1 MNAIRFAVFKKN
13 GAYIATSMEP
23 AQVAPATH
31 FNLLDLTIVTLFM
44 MALVIVILALAIRKW
59 IAVGNRGVDPDLA
72 TQNA

>member
-31 FNLLDLTIVTLFM
+31 FNLLDLTIVTLFFGT
-44 MALVIVILALAIRKW
+44 IGGLAWLLMK
-59 IAVGNRGVDPDLA
+59 
-72 TQNA
+72 